1 MTVGTNSSPEAAGA
15 AEERLRDA
23 PGPVGS
29 APAADTLRGVPPQ
42 AASRASATPSPRT
55 PAPPRG
61 PAPSPVTGSSAP
73 GGPTAEGSAAGAS
86 RAPGGSAP
94 GGSAA
99 GSRTTGPSPVPGG
112 SAPGG
117 SALGSSSAAG
127 SGPGFPPA
135 APGVLDDAP
144 AGDGF
149 GMDPDELPDG
159 LVVADHT
166 GRVICFNRAAA
177 RMTATDPGQA
187 LGARIDRA
195 LPLEDL
201 EGRRWWALTDP
212 YGGLAT
218 RRGQPERNLL
228 LPGGR
233 EVLVSA
239 RYVRSH
245 PTGPLCRLVVTLRG
259 TEARRRTE
267 RSHAELIA
275 TVAHELRSPLTSV
288 KGFTATLL
296 AKWERFTDDQ
306 KRLMLET
313 VDADANRV
321 TRLIAELL
329 DISRIDSGRL
339 EVRRQ
344 PVDIAAA
351 VGRHVQA
358 LTANGQA
365 PERFL
370 VRVSRPLPDCWAD
383 PDKIDQIL
391 GNLLENAVRHGDG
404 TVTIDVAPHEK
415 GTAVTVTDE
424 GPGIPEESMGRVF
437 TRFWRGSKRG
447 GTGLGLYIV
456 KGIVEAHGG
465 TITVGRGPGGGAEF
479 RFILPVSAPAYLT
492 Q

>member
-1 MTVGTNSSPEAAGA
+1 MTVGTNSSPGAAKAAGA
-15 AEERLRDA
+15 
-23 PGPVGS
+23 PVL
-29 APAADTLRGVPPQ
+29 ATVP
-42 AASRASATPSPRT
+42 
-55 PAPPRG
+55 
-61 PAPSPVTGSSAP
+61 
-73 GGPTAEGSAAGAS
+73 
-86 RAPGGSAP
+86 
-94 GGSAA
+94 
-99 GSRTTGPSPVPGG
+99 
-112 SAPGG
+112 
-117 SALGSSSAAG
+117 
-127 SGPGFPPA
+127 PPA
-135 APGVLDDAP
+135 APAARVPVQQPQGASAPQTLPAPASPVGPAVAGPGPDAP
-144 AGDGF
+144 E
-149 GMDPDELPDG
+149 DPDGHGGEYAALGIDPDDLPDG
-159 LVVADHT
+159 LVIADAT
-166 GRVICFNRAAA
+166 GRVICFNSAAA
-177 RMTATDPGQA
+177 RITALVAGEA
-187 LGARIDRA
+187 LGLGIERA

-239 RYVRSH
+239 RYVRTH
-245 PTGPLCRLVVTLRG
+245 PKGPVRRLVVTLRG

-344 PVDIAAA
+344 PVDISTA

-370 VRVSRPLPDCWAD
+370 VSVSRPLPDLWAD

-391 GNLLENAVRHGDG
+391 GNLLENAVRHGEG
-404 TVTIDVAPHEK
+404 TVTIDVTPTSFANAAGKTEK

-465 TITVGRGPGGGAEF
+465 TIKVGRGPGGGAEF
-479 RFILPVSAPAYLT
+479 RFILPVGAPAYLT

>member
-1 MTVGTNSSPEAAGA
+1 MDVMPQNGM
-15 AEERLRDA
+15 
-23 PGPVGS
+23 
-29 APAADTLRGVPPQ
+29 RGVPAGW
-42 AASRASATPSPRT
+42 AAAV
-55 PAPPRG
+55 PAPGQEP
-61 PAPSPVTGSSAP
+61 PAVP
-73 GGPTAEGSAAGAS
+73 
-86 RAPGGSAP
+86 
-94 GGSAA
+94 AA
-99 GSRTTGPSPVPGG
+99 GSATDPYQ
-112 SAPGG
+112 
-117 SALGSSSAAG
+117 LGI
-127 SGPGFPPA
+127 
-135 APGVLDDAP
+135 
-144 AGDGF
+144 
-149 GMDPDELPDG
+149 DPDDLPDG
-159 LVVADHT
+159 LVVADEH
-166 GRVICFNRAAA
+166 GRVICFNAAAA
-177 RMTATDPGQA
+177 RITALRPADA
-187 LGARIDRA
+187 LGRPMEQA

-201 EGRRWWALTDP
+201 DGRRWWQLTDP
-212 YGGLAT
+212 YGGLAI
-218 RRGQPERNLL
+218 RVAQPERNLL

-239 RYVRSH
+239 RYVRQR
-245 PTGPLCRLVVTLRG
+245 PRGPVRRLVVTLRG

-296 AKWERFTDDQ
+296 AKWERFTEDQ
-306 KRLMLET
+306 KKLMLET

-351 VGRHVQA
+351 VRHHVEA
-358 LTANGQA
+358 HVAAGQSA
-365 PERFL
+365 ERFA
-370 VRVSRPLPDCWAD
+370 VRVPGPLPALWAD

-404 TVTIDVAPHEK
+404 TVTIEVTRAAGIGGDDRTTE
-415 GTAVTVTDE
+415 GTAVTVSDE

-465 TITVGRGPGGGAEF
+465 TISVGRAPGGGAEF
-479 RFILPVSAPAYLT
+479 RFILPVGAPAYLS
-492 Q
+492 

>member
-1 MTVGTNSSPEAAGA
+1 MTVGTNSSPQAHRPVPPAVQTPMAPSDRYGAGG
-15 AEERLRDA
+15 DA
-23 PGPVGS
+23 PRS
-29 APAADTLRGVPPQ
+29 AGL
-42 AASRASATPSPRT
+42 
-55 PAPPRG
+55 
-61 PAPSPVTGSSAP
+61 
-73 GGPTAEGSAAGAS
+73 
-86 RAPGGSAP
+86 
-94 GGSAA
+94 
-99 GSRTTGPSPVPGG
+99 
-112 SAPGG
+112 
-117 SALGSSSAAG
+117 
-127 SGPGFPPA
+127 
-135 APGVLDDAP
+135 
-144 AGDGF
+144 
-149 GMDPDELPDG
+149 DPDDLPDG
-159 LVVADHT
+159 LVIADHA
-166 GRVICFNRAAA
+166 GRVVCFNAAAA
-177 RMTATDPGQA
+177 RITAVDPAAA
-187 LGARIDRA
+187 LGVTIDRA

-201 EGRRWWALTDP
+201 EGRRWWSVTDP
-212 YGGLAT
+212 YGGLHT

-233 EVLVSA
+233 EVLVAA
-239 RYVRSH
+239 RYVRES
-245 PTGPLCRLVVTLRG
+245 PGGPLCRLVVSLRG

-339 EVRRQ
+339 ELRRQ
-344 PVDIAAA
+344 PVDVPAAIA
-351 VGRHVQA
+351 RHIQGMV
-358 LTANGQA
+358 ANGQE
-365 PERFL
+365 PERFS
-370 VRVSRPLPDCWAD
+370 VKIVHPLPDLWAD
-383 PDKIDQIL
+383 PDKVDQVL
-391 GNLLENAVRHGDG
+391 GNLLENAVRHGAG
-404 TVTIDVAPHEK
+404 TVTIEVAEAPVKTDPPAEGRGGVRADSARPER

-465 TITVGRGPGGGAEF
+465 TITVGRAPGGGAQF
-479 RFILPVSAPAYLT
+479 RFTLPVGAPAYLS
-492 Q
+492 

>member
-1 MTVGTNSSPEAAGA
+1 MSGT
-15 AEERLRDA
+15 
-23 PGPVGS
+23 
-29 APAADTLRGVPPQ
+29 
-42 AASRASATPSPRT
+42 
-55 PAPPRG
+55 
-61 PAPSPVTGSSAP
+61 SSAP
-73 GGPTAEGSAAGAS
+73 GGRDARRVP
-86 RAPGGSAP
+86 APRHHDPA
-94 GGSAA
+94 
-99 GSRTTGPSPVPGG
+99 
-112 SAPGG
+112 
-117 SALGSSSAAG
+117 
-127 SGPGFPPA
+127 GPGI
-135 APGVLDDAP
+135 
-144 AGDGF
+144 
-149 GMDPDELPDG
+149 DPEELPDG
-159 LVVADHT
+159 LVIADED
-166 GRVICFNRAAA
+166 GQVVCFNSAAA
-177 RMTATDPGQA
+177 RITAVRPEDA
-187 LGARIDRA
+187 LGQYLEKA

-201 EGRRWWALTDP
+201 EGRRWWQLTDP

-218 RRGQPERNLL
+218 RVRQPERNLL

-239 RYVRSH
+239 QYIRGE
-245 PTGPLCRLVVTLRG
+245 PTGPVRRVVVCLRD

-344 PVDIAAA
+344 PVDMGAA
-351 VGRHVQA
+351 VGRHIQA
-358 LTANGQA
+358 YVAAGQLA
-365 PERFL
+365 DRFL
-370 VRVSRPLPDCWAD
+370 LRIEQPLPALWAD
-383 PDKIDQIL
+383 PDKVDQVL
-391 GNLLENAVRHGDG
+391 SNLLENAVRHGEG
-404 TVTIDVAPHEK
+404 TVTIEVTPAASPRETENADSTDD
-415 GTAVTVTDE
+415 TATSVTVSDE
-424 GPGIPEESMGRVF
+424 GSGIPEESMNRVF

-465 TITVGRGPGGGAEF
+465 TITVGRAPGGGAEF
-479 RFILPVSAPAYLT
+479 RFTLPAGTPAYLA
-492 Q
+492 